1 MFVKPRDGFRG
12 QGDGKQWGSRETRD
26 GEVELYELSEDL
38 SDGEI
43 EELKAQARKKKAA
56 KRRQEEDR
64 ARPRAVE
71 VRL

>member
-12 QGDGKQWGSRETRD
+12 QGDGKQWRSRTTRD
-26 GEVELYELSEDL
+26 GEVEFYELSEDL

-43 EELKAQARKKKAA
+43 EELKAKARAKKAA
-56 KRRQEEDR
+56 KRRQEE
-64 ARPRAVE
+64 ARGGAVE